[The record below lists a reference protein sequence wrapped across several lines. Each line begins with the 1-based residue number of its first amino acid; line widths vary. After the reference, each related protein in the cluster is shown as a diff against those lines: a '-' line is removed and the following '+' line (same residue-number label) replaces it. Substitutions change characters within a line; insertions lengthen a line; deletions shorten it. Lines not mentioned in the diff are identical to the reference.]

1 MTQRNS
7 SHASIKISIP
17 LCLAFFV
24 CLSTIFLLNREIT
37 YGHDYGYFIFRL
49 EGISQGLAH
58 GEFPVRI
65 QTSQING
72 YGYPVGI
79 MFGDLLYYPAAIPHC
94 FGLSLENAYR
104 LILLTVNTVTVFFGY
119 YAFSK
124 LTGSKIYGLFGT
136 SLYTLAYYRL
146 SDITLRADIGEAF
159 GMAFL
164 PIALLGYF
172 LVLHDNKNIN
182 GEAVKSVIPNW
193 LLLGLSV
200 SGIIISNVPLTVLCV
215 FFLFL
220 SYIVCLLLFPNV
232 RSLTVLLDL
241 EKQL

>member
-24 CLSTIFLLNREIT
+24 CLSSIFLLNREIT

-94 FGLSLENAYR
+94 FGLSFENAYR
-104 LILLTVNTVTVFFGY
+104 LILLTVNTVTVFF
-119 YAFSK
+119 
-124 LTGSKIYGLFGT
+124 
-136 SLYTLAYYRL
+136 
-146 SDITLRADIGEAF
+146 
-159 GMAFL
+159 
-164 PIALLGYF
+164 
-172 LVLHDNKNIN
+172 
-182 GEAVKSVIPNW
+182 
-193 LLLGLSV
+193 
-200 SGIIISNVPLTVLCV
+200 
-215 FFLFL
+215 
-220 SYIVCLLLFPNV
+220 
-232 RSLTVLLDL
+232 
-241 EKQL
+241 

>member
-1 MTQRNS
+1 MFS
-7 SHASIKISIP
+7 
-17 LCLAFFV
+17 V
-24 CLSTIFLLNREIT
+24 
-37 YGHDYGYFIFRL
+37 FRL
-49 EGISQGLAH
+49 SKLNIFIEPRDHIRTRLWLFHLQ
-58 GEFPVRI
+58 VRGHI
-65 QTSQING
+65 ARPCTRRVSRPHPNIPNQWIWLSRWNNVWRLVVLSG
-72 YGYPVGI
+72 SNPA
-79 MFGDLLYYPAAIPHC
+79 LLWSLVWERIPANPFNC
-94 FGLSLENAYR
+94 KYSDSL
-104 LILLTVNTVTVFFGY
+104 FGY

-136 SLYTLAYYRL
+136 SLYTLANYRL

-241 EKQL
+241 KKRLWPAFY

>member
-1 MTQRNS
+1 
-7 SHASIKISIP
+7 
-17 LCLAFFV
+17 
-24 CLSTIFLLNREIT
+24 
-37 YGHDYGYFIFRL
+37 
-49 EGISQGLAH
+49 
-58 GEFPVRI
+58 
-65 QTSQING
+65 
-72 YGYPVGI
+72 
-79 MFGDLLYYPAAIPHC
+79 
-94 FGLSLENAYR
+94 
-104 LILLTVNTVTVFFGY
+104 
-119 YAFSK
+119 
-124 LTGSKIYGLFGT
+124 
-136 SLYTLAYYRL
+136 
-146 SDITLRADIGEAF
+146 
-159 GMAFL
+159 MAFL

-232 RSLTVLLDL
+232 RSLTVLLNL